1 MQESTTTVAVNELAS
16 LIPEKFTLIGC
27 ISHEDRCT
35 SIVHN
40 TADHINSAIFFQ
52 NRRLKA
58 ENIDSHLEQIVN
70 SLSKYNITP
79 NIISVDCSVPTNL
92 ADSFA
97 KIVEELSSQNVSL
110 VIDTTTFTHEALVM
124 LLKII
129 HRFRGAFKSIHCLY
143 VGANE
148 YSPGMT
154 PEETWLSKGCKDV
167 HNIIGFPGLLRPR
180 AKTNL
185 VILAGFELERA
196 TRLIELIE
204 PDKLII
210 GNGIDPVCDNHSEK
224 MSFFRQKMEHWKTEY
239 KYLPTHNFEF
249 SCKDISH
256 TVQEIKKII
265 KENPDDN
272 YILVPLNTKLSTVA
286 ATLVGLENRNI
297 QLCYAV
303 PETYNFDNYSSAG
316 NNVTVVDLLSFD
328 VFSQQYN

>member
-1 MQESTTTVAVNELAS
+1 MQESITTVPVNELAS
-16 LIPEKFTLIGC
+16 SIPENFTLIGC

-35 SIVHN
+35 SIVQN
-40 TADHINSAIFFQ
+40 VADHIENAIFFQ
-52 NRRLKA
+52 NSRLKA
-58 ENIDSHLEQIVN
+58 ENIDSHLNLIRN
-70 SLSKYNITP
+70 SLSKYNISP
-79 NIISVDCSVPTNL
+79 NIIPIDYAIPTYL

-97 KIVEELSSQNVSL
+97 KNIEALSSQNASL
-110 VIDTTTFTHEALVM
+110 IIDTTTFTHEALVM

-129 HRFRGAFKSIHCLY
+129 YRFRNGFKSVHCLY

-148 YSPGMT
+148 YSPGAT

-210 GNGIDPVCDNHSEK
+210 GNGFDPVCDNHSEK
-224 MSFFRQKMEHWKTEY
+224 MLFFREKMEHWKTEY
-239 KYLPTHNFEF
+239 KYLPAHNFEF

-256 TVQEIKKII
+256 TVQEIRKII
-265 KENPDDN
+265 QENPNDN
-272 YILVPLNTKLSTVA
+272 YILVPLNTKLSTIA
-286 ATLVGLENRNI
+286 ATLVGLENSKI

-303 PETYNFDNYSSAG
+303 PETYNFENYSSAG
-316 NNVTVVDLLSFD
+316 DNVTVVDLLSFD
-328 VFSQQYN
+328 VFSKQCT

>member
-1 MQESTTTVAVNELAS
+1 MQESITTVAVSEFSS
-16 LIPEKFTLIGC
+16 LIPERCSLIGC
-27 ISHEDRCT
+27 ISYENRCT
-35 SIVHN
+35 SIVQNIAHC
-40 TADHINSAIFFQ
+40 IESAIFYQ
-52 NRRLKA
+52 NSRLKA
-58 ENIDSHLEQIVN
+58 DSIDIHLEQIRN
-70 SLSKYNITP
+70 SLNSCSVTP
-79 NIISVDCSVPTNL
+79 NIMPVDYTVPTSL

-97 KIVEELSSQNVSL
+97 KTIEDLSRKNTSL
-110 VIDTTTFTHEALVM
+110 LIDTTTFTHEALVM
-124 LLKII
+124 LLKIVY
-129 HRFRGAFKSIHCLY
+129 RFRKSFKSIHCAY
-143 VGANE
+143 IGASE
-148 YSPGMT
+148 YSPGAP

-224 MSFFRQKMEHWKTEY
+224 MSYFQEKFDHWKTEY
-239 KYLPTHNFEF
+239 KYLPTNNFEF

-256 TVQEIKKII
+256 TVQQIKNVI
-265 KENPDDN
+265 EQNPNDN
-272 YILVPLNTKLSTVA
+272 YILVPLNTKLSTIA
-286 ATLVGLENRNI
+286 ASLVGLENSNI

-316 NNVTVVDLLSFD
+316 DNVTIVDLLAFD
-328 VFSQQYN
+328 MFAK

>member
-1 MQESTTTVAVNELAS
+1 MQESITTVAVNEFAS
-16 LIPEKFTLIGC
+16 LIPEKCTLIGC

-35 SIVHN
+35 SIVQNIAHCVEN
-40 TADHINSAIFFQ
+40 AIFFQ
-52 NRRLKA
+52 NSRLKA
-58 ENIDSHLEQIVN
+58 DNIDIHLEQIRN
-70 SLSKYNITP
+70 SLNNCNVTP
-79 NIISVDCSVPTNL
+79 DIMSVDYAVPTNL

-97 KIVEELSSQNVSL
+97 KIIEDLSCRNTSL
-110 VIDTTTFTHEALVM
+110 LIDTTTFTHEALVM
-124 LLKII
+124 LLKIVY
-129 HRFRGAFKSIHCLY
+129 RFRKGFKAIHCTY

-148 YSPGMT
+148 YSPGAT

-210 GNGIDPVCDNHSEK
+210 GNGIDPVCDNHSKK
-224 MSFFRQKMEHWKTEY
+224 MSYFRGKFDHWKTEY
-239 KYLPTHNFEF
+239 KYLPTYNFEF

-256 TVQEIKKII
+256 TVQQIKNVI
-265 KENPDDN
+265 EQNPNDN
-272 YILVPLNTKLSTVA
+272 YILVPLNTKLSTIA
-286 ATLVGLENRNI
+286 ASLVGLENSNI

-303 PETYNFDNYSSAG
+303 PETYNFENYSSAG
-316 NNVTVVDLLSFD
+316 DNVTIVDLLAFS
-328 VFSQQYN
+328 VFTE

>member
-1 MQESTTTVAVNELAS
+1 MQGSITTVAVNELAS

-27 ISHEDRCT
+27 ISHEDRCAR
-35 SIVHN
+35 IAQN
-40 TADHINSAIFFQ
+40 TASHIDSAIFFQ
-52 NRRLKA
+52 NCRLKA

-70 SLSKYNITP
+70 SLSNYNITP
-79 NIISVDCSVPTNL
+79 NIISVDYAVPTNL

-97 KIVEELSSQNVSL
+97 KIIEKLSSQNVSL
-110 VIDTTTFTHEALVM
+110 IIDTTTFTHEALVM
-124 LLKII
+124 LLKIVY
-129 HRFRGAFKSIHCLY
+129 RFRNSFKSVHCLY

-148 YSPGMT
+148 YSPGAT

-239 KYLPTHNFEF
+239 KYLPTHYFEF

-265 KENPDDN
+265 NENPDDN

-286 ATLVGLENRNI
+286 ATLVGLENCNI

-303 PETYNFDNYSSAG
+303 PETYNFENYSSAG
-316 NNVTVVDLLSFD
+316 NNVTIVDLLSFD
-328 VFSQQYN
+328 VFSS